1 MFYNSSKSLKYYRV
15 VSFVVNPHRLKC
27 TLFNLATDLSKSFI
41 EFIAFNS
48 NIKPIKIKLKTQMG
62 QNRYYADAVDSESD
76 TDQKYVYL
84 FVN

>member
-1 MFYNSSKSLKYYRV
+1 
-15 VSFVVNPHRLKC
+15 
-27 TLFNLATDLSKSFI
+27 LATDLSSVI

>member
-1 MFYNSSKSLKYYRV
+1 MY
-15 VSFVVNPHRLKC
+15 H
-27 TLFNLATDLSKSFI
+27 LALISTDLSKVFHWV
-41 EFIAFNS
+41 FAFNS